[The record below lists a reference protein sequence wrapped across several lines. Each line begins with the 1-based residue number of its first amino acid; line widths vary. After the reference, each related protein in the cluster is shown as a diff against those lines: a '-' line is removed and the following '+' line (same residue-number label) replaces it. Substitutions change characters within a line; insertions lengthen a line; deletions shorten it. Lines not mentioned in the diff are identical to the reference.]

1 MAITLFNED
10 VENVSQL
17 SDLPN
22 SEEGYT
28 SAELKAIFD
37 KAGKDIKTWLNGTHI
52 PELNLAIAKAFTVT
66 FPSGETTYEFESG
79 SYGLNT
85 NSVVIC
91 QAQEASNDLWFACNI
106 KCFAVATDKLTFTA
120 DTAPSSNVGINVIVM
135 N

>member
-37 KAGKDIKTWLNGTHI
+37 KAGKDIKEWLNGTHI
-52 PELNLAIAKAFTVT
+52 PELNNAVAKAFTVT
-66 FPSGETTYEFESG
+66 FPSGETTYEFTSA
-79 SYGLNT
+79 SYGLNSSSIVFCQPQESSKQLWIS
-85 NSVVIC
+85 NHVKCSSVV
-91 QAQEASNDLWFACNI
+91 
-106 KCFAVATDKLTFTA
+106 TDKLTFTA
-120 DTAPSSNVGINVIVM
+120 DTAPASDVVIEVMVM